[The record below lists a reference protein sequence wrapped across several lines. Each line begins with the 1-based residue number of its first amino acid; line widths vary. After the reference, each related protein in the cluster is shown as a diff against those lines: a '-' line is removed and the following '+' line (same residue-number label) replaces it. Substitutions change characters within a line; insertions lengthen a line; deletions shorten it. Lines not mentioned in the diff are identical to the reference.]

1 MLQIFKRRGVLYL
14 KRIIFFL
21 KKKKYG
27 IRHNER
33 NTLNLMGIRNIKLSK
48 ILIVR

>member
-1 MLQIFKRRGVLYL
+1 MLQFFKRRGLLYL

-21 KKKKYG
+21 KKERYG
-27 IRHNER
+27 IRNNER
-33 NTLNLMGIRNIKLSK
+33 NTLNSMGIRNIKFSK